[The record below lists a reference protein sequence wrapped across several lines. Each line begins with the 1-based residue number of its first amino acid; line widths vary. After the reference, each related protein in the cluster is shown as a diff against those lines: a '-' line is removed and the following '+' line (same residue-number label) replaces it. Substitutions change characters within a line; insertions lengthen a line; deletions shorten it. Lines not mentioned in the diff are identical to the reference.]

1 MESRQNLAENL
12 KKYRLRQNMK
22 MDEFADY
29 LGIGRTSLY
38 ELENMRVS
46 CTLDTLDG
54 IASHMG
60 VPASMLLVKDM
71 DPTQTPACAHI
82 VDLCS
87 CYMKLPMDR
96 PGSWPSTS
104 CGWGTFCRRRAGR
117 KVRPMN
123 DDEHCC
129 TGWASACAT
138 SVFVIWRSASI
149 WRYTNRCGC
158 KMFQNACIQ
167 RSRAAAESSDPA
179 QIERNLRTVI
189 RICWDNGNRPLLN
202 LLAGY
207 TMIEKPSCVEFI
219 DILSATCAGGALPRK
234 GLAS

>member
-87 CYMKLPMDR
+87 CYMKLPMDQAR
-96 PGSWPSTS
+96 EL
-104 CGWGTFCRRRAGR
+104 A
-117 KVRPMN
+117 
-123 DDEHCC
+123 EH
-129 TGWASACAT
+129 
-138 SVFVIWRSASI
+138 I
-149 WRYTNRCGC
+149 
-158 KMFQNACIQ
+158 
-167 RSRAAAESSDPA
+167 
-179 QIERNLRTVI
+179 LRM
-189 RICWDNGNRPLLN
+189 G
-202 LLAGY
+202 
-207 TMIEKPSCVEFI
+207 
-219 DILSATCAGGALPRK
+219 DILSSARGEEGA
-234 GLAS
+234 SHE